1 MCIPYFDFLPVAAA
15 MRITSDMAG
24 SFYALRRGA
33 ESPDRK
39 RAFTCDPVP
48 RSRADWIRAIPRG
61 GHVRTERDRTA
72 E

>member
-33 ESPDRK
+33 ESLDRM
-39 RAFTCDPVP
+39 RAFMCDPEP
-48 RSRADWIRAIPRG
+48 RSRLDWIRAIPCG
-61 GHVRTERDRTA
+61 GHVRTERDRAA

>member
-24 SFYALRRGA
+24 SFYALRCGA
-33 ESPDRK
+33 ESPGRK
-39 RAFTCDPVP
+39 RAFTCDPEP
-48 RSRADWIRAIPRG
+48 RSRADWIRAIPCG
-61 GHVRTERDRTA
+61 GHVRTEQDRAA

>member
-33 ESPDRK
+33 EGPDWM
-39 RAFTCDPVP
+39 RAFMCDPEP
-48 RSRADWIRAIPRG
+48 RSRADWIRAIPCG
-61 GHVRTERDRTA
+61 GGVWTERSRAA